1 MLDDGIA
8 RLFVV
13 SENSLSKEGLKRILS
28 EGGFAVDVSYSNC
41 CELITEL
48 LSRPETMVNAIV
60 LVDKARDSEGQS
72 IIVDQLTQAFPDC
85 HVVLLSSIFD
95 FDAMVDAFQAGAD
108 AYLTNEIDCRSL
120 IGSLKLVSLGEK
132 LLPSKA
138 VEYLPTRTGGNP
150 APISAANEESE
161 LFDLLSEREVETLR
175 CLIMGY
181 PNKVIANRL
190 DISDATVKVH
200 VKAIL
205 RKLKVQNRTQAAI
218 WAVNNGLGASV
229 PCATSAQSLMIQ
241 PNAPLEG
248 EEKLLMKGLSA

>member
-1 MLDDGIA
+1 MHDDDIT
-8 RLFVV
+8 RLYVV
-13 SENSLSKEGLKRILS
+13 SHNSLTKEGLKRILS
-28 EGGFAVDVSYSNC
+28 EDGFSVDVSYSSC
-41 CELITEL
+41 PDLIDELRSE
-48 LSRPETMVNAIV
+48 PGTMVNAIV
-60 LVDKARDSEGQS
+60 LVDVARERTC
-72 IIVDQLTQAFPDC
+72 VDQLTQVFPDC
-85 HVVLLSSIFD
+85 HVVLLSSNFD
-95 FDAMVDAFQAGAD
+95 FDAMIEAFRAGAD
-108 AYLTNEIDCRSL
+108 AYLTSDVDCRSL

-138 VEYLPTRTGGNP
+138 VEHLPARTLMNP
-150 APISAANEESE
+150 VPLPAANEESE
-161 LFDLLSEREVETLR
+161 LFDLLSDREVETLR

-229 PCATSAQSLMIQ
+229 TCATSATPSMIQ
-241 PNAPLEG
+241 PSLPVEKV
-248 EEKLLMKGLSA
+248 EKLLSGASA

>member
-1 MLDDGIA
+1 MRDNGMTQLYVI
-8 RLFVV
+8 
-13 SENSLSKEGLKRILS
+13 SENSLTKEGLKRILS
-28 EGGFAVDVSYSNC
+28 EDGFAVDVSYSNC
-41 CELITEL
+41 RELISEFR
-48 LSRPETMVNAIV
+48 SKAETMVDAIV
-60 LVDKARDSEGQS
+60 LLDVADRCEGQS
-72 IIVDQLTQAFPDC
+72 STDQLTQVFPEA

-95 FDAMVDAFQAGAD
+95 FDAMVEAFRAGAD
-108 AYLTNEIDCRSL
+108 AYLTNGIDCRSL

-132 LLPSKA
+132 LLPSEA
-138 VEYLPTRTGGNP
+138 VEHLPARTIGNS
-150 APISAANEESE
+150 APFSAANEESE
-161 LFDLLSEREVETLR
+161 LLDLLSEREVETLR

-229 PCATSAQSLMIQ
+229 PCATSAKPFMLQ
-241 PNAPLEG
+241 PSAPLE
-248 EEKLLMKGLSA
+248 EEKILLKGVSG

>member
-1 MLDDGIA
+1 MRDDGIT

-13 SENSLSKEGLKRILS
+13 SENSLTKEGLKRILS
-28 EGGFAVDVSYSNC
+28 EDGFAVDVSYNNC
-41 CELITEL
+41 RELLSEL
-48 LSRPETMVNAIV
+48 LSRPETMDGAIV
-60 LVDKARDSEGQS
+60 LVDVARESEAQS
-72 IIVDQLTQAFPDC
+72 FVDQLTHAFTDC

-95 FDAMVDAFQAGAD
+95 FDAMVDAFRAGAD

-138 VEYLPTRTGGNP
+138 VEYLPERTVGDSVP
-150 APISAANEESE
+150 FSAANEESE
-161 LFDLLSEREVETLR
+161 LLDLLSEREVETLR

-229 PCATSAQSLMIQ
+229 PCATSAKPLMLQ
-241 PNAPLEG
+241 PNAPVED